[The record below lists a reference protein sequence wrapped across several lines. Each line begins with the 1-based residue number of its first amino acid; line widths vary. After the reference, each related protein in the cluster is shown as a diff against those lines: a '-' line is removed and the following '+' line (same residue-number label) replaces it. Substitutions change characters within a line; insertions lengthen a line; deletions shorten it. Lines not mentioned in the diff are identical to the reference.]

1 MMTAAQLERAA
12 EPQPERATNEPI
24 ELPDEVTSPPAKLV
38 YLYLLVRGTV
48 TVDELGASLGLPKLT
63 LFSILQ
69 TLAGYG
75 LVVRDGDDVSPA

>member
-1 MMTAAQLERAA
+1 MMRAPQLERGT
-12 EPQPERATNEPI
+12 EPRPNRTTAEPI